1 MGVDKEIE
9 QLQATMATWDAQVKA
24 QQQEIDIAAAEEQ
37 WLHTKYTSEQLYTL
51 MESTNNTVSI
61 ASSWETCR
69 DGLLSGEVL
78 AIELQTLETVF
89 DNTQPWDY
97 EIYQSVSLRQIN
109 PHAFL
114 ELRETGSTSFELK
127 EALFNQD
134 FPGHYCRLLME
145 TKVYFP
151 GAPRYIACTL
161 SLTTHKYR
169 ISAKRTSYAEHKDED
184 FRIDKIPITSVAA
197 TKSAGGSGLLQPTFH
212 YMDEYFPFEGAGVLD
227 INDSAIAGGDRQAAL
242 DAASKDLEVGSNVAS
257 IDPMNIEKPDKR
269 QRISSGRSKSGPRST
284 SAITVYRTD
293 LDGLKSVTA
302 MISGTELD
310 SEDAP
315 MGAFV
320 IKCHEGSIAI
330 ADSWKADLKLESAAW
345 PGELDEAWLLISYA
359 VTGLV

>member
-1 MGVDKEIE
+1 
-9 QLQATMATWDAQVKA
+9 
-24 QQQEIDIAAAEEQ
+24 
-37 WLHTKYTSEQLYTL
+37 
-51 MESTNNTVSI
+51 
-61 ASSWETCR
+61 
-69 DGLLSGEVL
+69 
-78 AIELQTLETVF
+78 VF

-169 ISAKRTSYAEHKDED
+169 ISAERTSYAEHKDED

-212 YMDEYFPFEGAGVLD
+212 YMNEYFPFEGAGV
-227 INDSAIAGGDRQAAL
+227 
-242 DAASKDLEVGSNVAS
+242 VSNGTLS
-257 IDPMNIEKPDKR
+257 LPTSSDNLTIPLSPM
-269 QRISSGRSKSGPRST
+269 SSST
-284 SAITVYRTD
+284 STIAPLPVGTD
-293 LDGLKSVTA
+293 RLPSMRPA
-302 MISGTELD
+302 RI
-310 SEDAP
+310 
-315 MGAFV
+315 
-320 IKCHEGSIAI
+320 
-330 ADSWKADLKLESAAW
+330 
-345 PGELDEAWLLISYA
+345 
-359 VTGLV
+359 